1 MFRSP
6 QHRNGR
12 YSGSSKRLDEL
23 TRQEGEGRDNKFNMS
38 IAPGDYSNRSDASTA
53 ITANTPSYV
62 EDYSPITPNTAA
74 DSGSPYTPSI
84 SLHPPPP
91 GYNHHH
97 RHCVEALSAQSQA
110 HIPHVHYDASPSSPC
125 PAPQFYPYRTTSND
139 ITASAAHSS
148 FPRPPTTTIHG
159 DPFSPTTS
167 SFGNASSRGT
177 SPLSP
182 HRLSV
187 PSSISSPTICRPAPQ
202 QPSLRFSPPPWTSP
216 PPPFE
221 WRVIKEDVKR
231 RLQAAETFTV
241 CGVPFSKWKFQKI
254 PTLGASPSSCRVQE
268 MYKADII
275 ASIRG
280 QQEEERLG
288 RVFIKTIPLN
298 VWNKQ
303 WEAQGRWGGEFVT
316 DGENFVMEAAV
327 LSYLQGYAPSLAP
340 SLLGVLQITSQS
352 PLGATLSKKHPRPPS
367 GQHNA
372 KPSKTGPGILA
383 KAISIGRP
391 RGSGSRSQR
400 HQWSKKQHLG
410 TATPP
415 PPPDTT
421 AADVVG
427 GTFGSHGG
435 GGGGRMGGGKA
446 GNKSGGKSGGLGEVT
461 HIALVSELYGEDLL
475 DYIERREK
483 EGVPLQKTEK
493 RQLQFGA
500 LCCMRLLHSLGLA
513 HLDFTPENLLI
524 GKTGLRLCDFA
535 KTTPLYTRH
544 PRHLMNAD
552 IHGLS
557 SESRLMSTYT
567 SDCSIRHGC
576 GPLYVFES
584 CEPTVGKGAY
594 MPPECWRVYW
604 KLEDTKVQY
613 PLSELRATCTLEER
627 KGYYFRVREADTY
640 MLGVLLF
647 WIWAD
652 GGIWK
657 CSDLTQDERYHH
669 LVRSH
674 LNFDLFRE
682 CRPWPKLIKDLLQK
696 TLSTSPSQRLKLEE
710 LEKHRWWTF
719 DLSEEEQ
726 KTHPPPQLPCHC
738 EPAVPANPR
747 EGAVEAAGEQRGGEA
762 AAAANW
768 DPNNC

>member
-1 MFRSP
+1 MGSSPSQSP
-6 QHRNGR
+6 Q
-12 YSGSSKRLDEL
+12 
-23 TRQEGEGRDNKFNMS
+23 
-38 IAPGDYSNRSDASTA
+38 
-53 ITANTPSYV
+53 
-62 EDYSPITPNTAA
+62 
-74 DSGSPYTPSI
+74 
-84 SLHPPPP
+84 
-91 GYNHHH
+91 
-97 RHCVEALSAQSQA
+97 
-110 HIPHVHYDASPSSPC
+110 
-125 PAPQFYPYRTTSND
+125 
-139 ITASAAHSS
+139 
-148 FPRPPTTTIHG
+148 
-159 DPFSPTTS
+159 
-167 SFGNASSRGT
+167 
-177 SPLSP
+177 
-182 HRLSV
+182 RLSV
-187 PSSISSPTICRPAPQ
+187 PQTGSPIARPPP
-202 QPSLRFSPPPWTSP
+202 QPSLRLSPPPWTSP

-221 WRVIKEDVKR
+221 WRVVKEDVKR

-241 CGVPFSKWKFQKI
+241 CGVPFAKWRFQKI

-280 QQEEERLG
+280 HHAEERLG

-327 LSYLQGYAPSLAP
+327 LSYLQAYAPSLAP

-352 PLGATLSKKHPRPPS
+352 PLGSTLSKKHPRPPS
-367 GQHNA
+367 GQQNTTR
-372 KPSKTGPGILA
+372 PSKSGPGIFA

-391 RGSGSRSQR
+391 RGSGSRSHR
-400 HQWSKKQHLG
+400 SQWAKKQHLG
-410 TATPP
+410 VSSTPA
-415 PPPDTT
+415 
-421 AADVVG
+421 AADATAEVG
-427 GTFGSHGG
+427 GSLGLAGG
-435 GGGGRMGGGKA
+435 GGSRVVGKGGGRSGGGSVGPA
-446 GNKSGGKSGGLGEVT
+446 EVT

-483 EGVPLQKTEK
+483 EGMPLQKPEK

-513 HLDFTPENLLI
+513 HLDFTPENLLM

-535 KTTPLYTRH
+535 KSTPLYTRH
-544 PRHLMNAD
+544 PRHLMNAEA
-552 IHGLS
+552 HAMT
-557 SESRLMSTYT
+557 SEARLVSTYN
-567 SDCSIRHGC
+567 SDCCIRHGC

-613 PLSELRATCTLEER
+613 PLSELRSTCTLEER

-647 WIWAD
+647 WLWAD

-657 CSDLTQDERYHH
+657 CSDVTQDERYNH

-682 CRPWPKLIKDLLQK
+682 CRPWPTLIKDLLQK
-696 TLSTSPSQRLKLEE
+696 TLSTSPSQRIKLED
-710 LEKHRWWTF
+710 LEKHRWWAY
-719 DLSEEEQ
+719 DLSEDEQ
-726 KTHPPPQLPCHC
+726 KAPSTYPPAQPPPQHQSTQGEQTVPAASPRDGGRVAPPVLEGVQQHC
-738 EPAVPANPR
+738 EERWEGVGRRGANGEENVDMRDQHNVVFR
-747 EGAVEAAGEQRGGEA
+747 ERKG
-762 AAAANW
+762 
-768 DPNNC
+768 